1 MILQKTNKLTKEVEI
16 LDQNA
21 SDSLLEKL
29 KAEFGVDEALTELNF
44 DRSLD
49 YKGDEVRIKR
59 KD

>member
-21 SDSLLEKL
+21 SNSLLEKL